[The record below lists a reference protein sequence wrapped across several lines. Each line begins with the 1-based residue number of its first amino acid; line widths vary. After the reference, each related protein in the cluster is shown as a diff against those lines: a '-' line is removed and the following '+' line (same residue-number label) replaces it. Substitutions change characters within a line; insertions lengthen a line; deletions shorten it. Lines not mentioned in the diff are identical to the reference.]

1 MSKTEKDIL
10 SQLSDSSGRFSRGQ
24 RSIAR
29 YIAENYDKAAF
40 MTAGKL
46 ARTVGVSESTV
57 VRFATELGYEGYPE
71 MRKALQ
77 EVVRNRLTSVQR
89 IAAAREMMD
98 SPALLKS
105 VMSADMDKLR
115 VSYEALSQTSF
126 DEAVD
131 AITDAKNVY
140 VLGMRSSS
148 ALASFMGFYL
158 NYLMDNV
165 RVVNDT
171 KGSEVY
177 EQMLRI
183 GPGDVLFC
191 ISFPRYTSNSLRAAQ
206 FAKEHGA
213 RIVALTDND
222 ASPFASLA
230 DTLLFA
236 KSDMVSF
243 LDSLVAPMS
252 VLNAIIIAVASRRQE
267 TLGETFSKLE
277 ALWDEYGVFTTSES

>member
-1 MSKTEKDIL
+1 MEKDIL
-10 SQLSDSSGRFSRGQ
+10 AHISEKSSRFSRGQ

-29 YIAENYDKAAF
+29 YISENYDKAAF

-46 ARTVGVSESTV
+46 ARTAGVSESTV

-77 EVVRNRLTSVQR
+77 ELVRNRLTSVQR
-89 IAAAREMMD
+89 IAASREMMD

-115 VSYEALSQTSF
+115 VSYEALSQQSF

-131 AITDAKNVY
+131 AITEAKNVY
-140 VLGMRSSS
+140 ILGMRSSA

-183 GPGDVLFC
+183 GAGDVLFC
-191 ISFPRYTSNSLRAAQ
+191 ISFPRYTSNSLSAAR

-213 RIVALTDND
+213 RIIALTDND
-222 ASPFASLA
+222 SSPFASIA
-230 DTLLFA
+230 DTVLFA

-252 VLNAIIIAVASRRQE
+252 VINAIIIAIASRSQE
-267 TLGETFSKLE
+267 TLAETFSKLE
-277 ALWDEYGVFTTSES
+277 ALWDEYGVFAES